1 MVPPLLL
8 LGGRT
13 AIGRRCIPTAAIVS
27 SSSRKKTTEIS
38 LLPDGGTTAATIRY
52 NSSSTLS
59 MSLPRSIVRS
69 SFIGS
74 TYSTQPATTQ
84 TTKTTTMYHVRS
96 GGEKATTAITDVS
109 SSSPLFKGVSS
120 SSPTTSLHAADA
132 RYPTFYHQV
141 RASSSSS
148 SSSSVSIATQ
158 QNRRNQTSL
167 SLGVGVGEPI
177 TYLTLNTL
185 RDNPGA
191 VKKARRVG
199 RGIGSSKG
207 KTCGRGHKGQ
217 KSRSGGGVHPTFEG
231 GQTKFYKRM
240 PKIGIMKNANF
251 KLDLVPLNVGKVQDY
266 ITMGRLKAE
275 RKDGVLTMRDFV
287 NAGMMPSSS
296 IKTGVKLLGDGKE
309 YIKDAILIEV
319 PFASASAISAIENA
333 GGYVTTVHY
342 NRLALRAH
350 LKPHKF
356 PSKPE
361 ILLEREYGGEHGMSI
376 ADLDVHD
383 THLLPRRARPPP
395 KYMPYYTDYSKRG
408 YLNPRV
414 QLERKKR
421 GLKDL

>member
-8 LGGRT
+8 LRRT
-13 AIGRRCIPTAAIVS
+13 AIGRRCIHHTAAIVS

-38 LLPDGGTTAATIRY
+38 LLSDGGTTAATIRY
-52 NSSSTLS
+52 NS
-59 MSLPRSIVRS
+59 S

-84 TTKTTTMYHVRS
+84 TTTPKMTPMYHVRS
-96 GGEKATTAITDVS
+96 GGEKATTAINDVSSSSS

-120 SSPTTSLHAADA
+120 SSQTTSLLAADA

-148 SSSSVSIATQ
+148 SSSVSIATQ
-158 QNRRNQTSL
+158 QNRRNKSSL
-167 SLGVGVGEPI
+167 SVGVGVGEPI

>member
-1 MVPPLLL
+1 MGLPLLL
-8 LGGRT
+8 LGGTT
-13 AIGRRCIPTAAIVS
+13 AIGRRCIIHTAAS
-27 SSSRKKTTEIS
+27 SSKKTTELS
-38 LLPDGGTTAATIRY
+38 LSVADATIRY
-52 NSSSTLS
+52 SSSTLS
-59 MSLPRSIVRS
+59 MGLSRLICR

-74 TYSTQPATTQ
+74 TSLSTQPT
-84 TTKTTTMYHVRS
+84 TTKMTTTPTTSTTSYRVLS
-96 GGEKATTAITDVS
+96 VGEKATSAIITALSSS
-109 SSSPLFKGVSS
+109 SSSPWFKGVSS
-120 SSPTTSLHAADA
+120 TSATTSLLAA
-132 RYPTFYHQV
+132 RYLTFHQQV
-141 RASSSSS
+141 RASST
-148 SSSSVSIATQ
+148 SSSVSTVTQ
-158 QNRRNQTSL
+158 QQQQHRNNKSSL
-167 SLGVGVGEPI
+167 VLGEPI

-191 VKKARRVG
+191 VKKARRIG

-240 PKIGIMKNANF
+240 PKIGKMTNANF
-251 KLDLVPLNVGKVQDY
+251 KLNLVPLNVGKVQDY
-266 ITMGRLKAE
+266 ITMGRLKSG
-275 RKDGVLTMRDFV
+275 RNDGVLTMRDFV
-287 NAGMMPSSS
+287 IAGMMPSSS

-309 YIKDAILIEV
+309 YIKDALLIEV

-356 PSKPE
+356 PSKPD
-361 ILLEREYGGEHGMSI
+361 ILLTREYGEQY
-376 ADLDVHD
+376 ANLDVHD